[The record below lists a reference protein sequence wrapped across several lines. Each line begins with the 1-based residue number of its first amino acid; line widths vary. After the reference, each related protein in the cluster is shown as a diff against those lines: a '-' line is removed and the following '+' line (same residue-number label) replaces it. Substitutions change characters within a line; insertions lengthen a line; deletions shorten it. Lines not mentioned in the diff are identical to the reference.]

1 MITAIIII
9 IVAIVVIKVLGPILV
24 DVFSWAIALLEIP
37 FGLLFGFIAFIFEAL
52 LFVGA
57 LWLIVTI
64 FGL

>member
-37 FGLLFGFIAFIFEAL
+37 FGLLFGFIEFIFEAL